1 MTLLVSVANFAQA
14 QNQDYLNYIEQY
26 KDVAIRE
33 MERAGIPA
41 SIKLA
46 QALLESGAGKSDLAR
61 RANNHFGIKCNKEW
75 DGKTFYKKD
84 DDYDDKGRLIES
96 CFRSYKNPEASF
108 IAHSEFLLDPT
119 KYERYGFLFRL
130 EPTDY
135 KRWARGLRSAG
146 YATDPRYANRLIDLI
161 ERYNLHQY
169 DLMLPTGKSEDVIVN
184 DEVYPGEPVNGFM
197 VNNDVKYVIAFD
209 NEPLEEIAKR
219 TFTSVSSLL
228 NYNEELRSGDQR
240 LPEGRKVYI
249 QPKRNSYRGKQ
260 TWHYVEP
267 GETMA
272 EISNKYAIDL
282 SKLYERNL
290 MQIGDQPVA
299 KERIKIRGGKVDNAP
314 KLKADVAKVE
324 PLQSGFLF
332 DGFEEEEAFLDTMEV
347 DVELPAD
354 KVTAQ
359 QGTKPETNED
369 SPVTVVDEKPQTL
382 EPVAP
387 KKEQTNNQPT
397 VPVVPVSDVSKADDA
412 DEEITFEEDIF
423 EDSKPAPKKETN
435 SPTDTYVLHTV
446 MKGDT
451 LWNISQRY
459 NTSVSEIKK
468 LNDLNSN
475 NIRLGMKLKVK

>member
-1 MTLLVSVANFAQA
+1 MQARVLLLTLLVLAANLTLAQH
-14 QNQDYLNYIEQY
+14 QDYLNYIEQY
-26 KDVAIRE
+26 QDIAIRE
-33 MERAGIPA
+33 MERAGVPA

-61 RANNHFGIKCNKEW
+61 RANNHFGIKCNKQW
-75 DGKTFYKKD
+75 DGKTYYKKD

-161 ERYNLHQY
+161 ERYELHQY
-169 DLMLPTGKSEDVIVN
+169 DKMLPTGQSEDIIVN
-184 DEVYPGEPVNGFM
+184 APVRPGEPTDGYM
-197 VNNDVKYVIAFD
+197 INNDVKYVVAFD
-209 NEPLEEIAKR
+209 NEPVEAIAKR
-219 TFTSVSSLL
+219 AFTSVNSLL
-228 NYNEELRSGDQR
+228 SYNEELRSGEQI

-249 QPKRNSYRGKQ
+249 QPKRNAYRGKQ

-267 GETMA
+267 GETIA
-272 EISNKYAIDL
+272 DVSNKYAVDL
-282 SKLYERNL
+282 SKLYERNR

-299 KERIKIRGGKVDNAP
+299 EERVKIRGGQVSNPP
-314 KLKADVAKVE
+314 KLQADVARVE

-332 DGFEEEEAFLDTMEV
+332 DGLEEEIFLDTMEV
-347 DVELPAD
+347 EPDPETD
-354 KVTAQ
+354 AQ
-359 QGTKPETNED
+359 PLVVVHEKPE
-369 SPVTVVDEKPQTL
+369 KP
-382 EPVAP
+382 EP
-387 KKEQTNNQPT
+387 
-397 VPVVPVSDVSKADDA
+397 
-412 DEEITFEEDIF
+412 
-423 EDSKPAPKKETN
+423 PAPKKETAPN
-435 SPTDTYVLHTV
+435 RPAVPVVPVAEPTKVEDQMENASEEEDSFFEEEELFVDDRPEPKKKPQKEVPPAPAFHTV
-446 MKGDT
+446 ARGDT

-459 NTSVSEIKK
+459 NTTVDAIKK

-475 NIRLGMKLKVK
+475 NIQLGMKLKVK